1 MKKLLT
7 FLLVGVMLLTIAG
20 GAFAEGPNNFARDFS
35 EKPFK
40 LSEKPFEIRARENLR
55 FEAMKEFKDELHKIN
70 QLRIERL
77 SLRMQI
83 IEKHDTLLDLYIEAR
98 ENGNVE
104 ALKEA
109 REVRKQVREINREI
123 KDLFKQI
130 RSERKAFREDVKNN
144 DFDSAREHIN
154 KVIELKTLINEKISE
169 KIVLLDEVIDIL
181 S

>member
-7 FLLVGVMLLTIAG
+7 FLLVGVMLFTVAG
-20 GAFAEGPNNFARDFS
+20 GVFAEGPNGSAKDFS

-40 LSEKPFEIRARENLR
+40 LNERPLKIRERENLR

-70 QLRIERL
+70 ELRIERL

-83 IEKHDTLLDLYIEAR
+83 IEKHDTILDLYIEAR
-98 ENGNVE
+98 ENGNIE

-109 REVRKQVREINREI
+109 REVRKQIREIDKEI
-123 KDLFKQI
+123 KELLKQI
-130 RSERKAFREDVKNN
+130 RIERKAFREDVKNK

-154 KVIELKTLINEKISE
+154 KVIELKTNVNDKISK
-169 KIVLLDEVIDIL
+169 KIGLLDEIIDIL